1 MNIPYVAL
9 RNLRRNAA
17 RTWLLLAIVG
27 VVSCT
32 LFAATLFLRSV
43 DNALR
48 LGTHRLGADVLVVPE
63 SAETKAKA
71 ALLSGEISQFS
82 MDRSVLDQV
91 RRVEGVATATAQLFI
106 KPTKFSCCFNVDMF
120 LVAFDPETDFT
131 VRPWLERN
139 LSRPLGPD
147 EIITGRNIPV
157 IAGDSV
163 PFFGTTFRV
172 AGTLEPTGM
181 DFFDQAAF
189 MSLEAAYRMA
199 DASGS
204 RAVRRLEVA
213 RGAISTVLVRVTED
227 LTPDRVAIRIEHDV
241 PAVKALVSDTVIS
254 TVRRQLA
261 GLIHAIVVISA
272 VLWCIVLLVMA
283 FAFTMIVNERRREI
297 GLLRAMG
304 ANRRQAAAMVLAEAS
319 MLSAAGGAA
328 GIALGFALLLGFKD
342 LLLLH
347 LRLPYLFP
355 APGQAALLTA
365 AALAL
370 SLLTGLLSAALP
382 SLSVI
387 RMPPYEAIR
396 RAG

>member
-1 MNIPYVAL
+1 
-9 RNLRRNAA
+9 
-17 RTWLLLAIVG
+17 
-27 VVSCT
+27 
-32 LFAATLFLRSV
+32 
-43 DNALR
+43 
-48 LGTHRLGADVLVVPE
+48 
-63 SAETKAKA
+63 
-71 ALLSGEISQFS
+71 
-82 MDRSVLDQV
+82 
-91 RRVEGVATATAQLFI
+91 VEGVASATAQLFI
-106 KPTKFSCCFNVDMF
+106 KPAKLTCCFNVDMF
-120 LVAFDPETDFT
+120 LVAFDPESDFT

-139 LSRPLGPD
+139 LSRPLGPE

-157 IAGDSV
+157 VTGDAV
-163 PFFGTTFRV
+163 PFFGTSFRV

-199 DASGS
+199 DQSAT
-204 RAVRRLEVA
+204 RAVRRLELE

-261 GLIHAIVVISA
+261 GLIHAIVLISG

-283 FAFTMIVNERRREI
+283 FAFTMIVNERRREL

-304 ANRRQAAAMVLAEAS
+304 ANRRQAAALVLAEAS
-319 MLSAAGGAA
+319 ILSAVGGAA
-328 GIALGFALLLGFKD
+328 GIALGFGLLVGFKD

-355 APGQAALLTA
+355 PPSQAIALTV
-365 AALAL
+365 AALAF
-370 SLLTGLLSAALP
+370 SLITGLLSAALP
-382 SLSVI
+382 SLSVV
-387 RMPPYEAIR
+387 RMAPYEAIR